1 MRVYARY
8 VFTDKLTTVQACSWQ
23 SLSSRIPSTLRD
35 SFRSRRAFLELKCIL
50 ARKIAFHRFDF
61 LGSIH
66 TIGSLLVRSCLHDD
80 PWEEYFACSRIETE
94 SIERRANAFLDLPSG
109 NPWFFQRCYDWP
121 YSRFCL
127 IKTHFFF
134 ILCYLISSL
143 FKFLI
148 DF

>member
-35 SFRSRRAFLELKCIL
+35 SFCSRRAFLELKCIL

-66 TIGSLLVRSCLHDD
+66 TIDSLLVRSRLHDD
-80 PWEEYFACSRIETE
+80 LWKEYFACCRIESE

-109 NPWFFQRCYDWP
+109 TPWFFERCYGSP
-121 YSRFCL
+121 NRNSFFL
-127 IKTHFFF
+127 HFLLLNFQF
-134 ILCYLISSL
+134 V
-143 FKFLI
+143 
-148 DF
+148 

>member
-35 SFRSRRAFLELKCIL
+35 SFCSRRAFLELKCIL

-66 TIGSLLVRSCLHDD
+66 TIGSPLVRSSLHDD
-80 PWEEYFACSRIETE
+80 PWKEYFACSRIESE
-94 SIERRANAFLDLPSG
+94 SIERRANAFLDLSSG
-109 NPWFFQRCYDWP
+109 NP
-121 YSRFCL
+121 
-127 IKTHFFF
+127 
-134 ILCYLISSL
+134 
-143 FKFLI
+143 
-148 DF
+148 